1 MYGYYIDSEETADIL
16 MSLTEEE
23 LAELATDW
31 D

>member
-1 MYGYYIDSEETADIL
+1 MYGYYIDSEETTDIL

-23 LAELATDW
+23 LAELAADW